1 MNGKLHLS
9 TWIVASVFAW
19 CCTSVQAE
27 NSQQDKMKS
36 CNAEASAKNLAGDSR
51 KAFMS
56 TCLSAK
62 PAPASTG
69 TNSQQEKMKTCNA
82 DATAKNMTGDARK
95 AYMQTCLSA
104 TPSSSTTPAPAG
116 TAPAGK

>member
-9 TWIVASVFAW
+9 AWIAASAFAL
-19 CCTSVQAE
+19 CCMSVQAE

-36 CNAEASAKNLAGDSR
+36 CNADASAKNLTGDNR

-82 DATAKNMTGDARK
+82 NATAKNMSGDARK

-116 TAPAGK
+116 AAPAAK

>member
-1 MNGKLHLS
+1 MNGKLQLS
-9 TWIVASVFAW
+9 AWIVASAFAL
-19 CCTSVQAE
+19 CCMSAQAD

-36 CNAEASAKNLAGDSR
+36 CNADASAKNLTGDNR

-62 PAPASTG
+62 PAPAGTG
-69 TNSQQEKMKTCNA
+69 TNSQQAKMKTCNA
-82 DATAKNMTGDARK
+82 NATAKNMSGDARK

-116 TAPAGK
+116 AAPAAK